1 MQKTFIT
8 RLPEQTGAFLDAC
21 RMIWNTGACITRV
34 SYNKAVDTHT
44 LFLDADGT
52 EDQLSAIAEALRGA
66 GYLLE
71 CTGDARVMLLDFALE
86 NRAGSM
92 LPVLE
97 LIDRYG
103 FGISYLDAAATDQ
116 PVHHL

>member
-44 LFLDADGT
+44 LFLDADGVRGG
-52 EDQLSAIAEALRGA
+52 ERHSGAEAHH
-66 GYLLE
+66 
-71 CTGDARVMLLDFALE
+71 AR
-86 NRAGSM
+86 
-92 LPVLE
+92 
-97 LIDRYG
+97 
-103 FGISYLDAAATDQ
+103 
-116 PVHHL
+116 

>member
-92 LPVLE
+92 LPVL
-97 LIDRYG
+97 
-103 FGISYLDAAATDQ
+103 
-116 PVHHL
+116 